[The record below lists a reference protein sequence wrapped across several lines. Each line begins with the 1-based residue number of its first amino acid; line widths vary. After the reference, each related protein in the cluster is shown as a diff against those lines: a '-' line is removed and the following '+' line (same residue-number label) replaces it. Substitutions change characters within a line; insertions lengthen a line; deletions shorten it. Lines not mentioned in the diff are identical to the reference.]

1 MYKVVLIDDNE
12 IFLESLKKTAP
23 GMKLTV
29 VWKGWRM
36 MGSAEK
42 R

>member
-23 GMKLTV
+23 RNETDCCLEGV
-29 VWKGWRM
+29 ASDGIS
-36 MGSAEK
+36 GK